1 WVVERT
7 IGWVKGLR
15 RLRVRY
21 DRKDEAIEAWNTLA
35 MAAINFRLWR
45 HAAADAA

>member
-21 DRKDEAIEAWNTLA
+21 DRKDEAIEAWNALA